1 MAYTGGVHGEAQ
13 RPDAEVA
20 VPAAEVPSRGRIASL
35 LRSLTSRRAIVTVLP
50 GLVAAIAAML
60 LLVGRDT
67 LRRESLASARTRLKE
82 LTEARAWALRGALAQ
97 SEPVLTELRRLA
109 LFGPP
114 ELAAQGPALVALLRG
129 RPTMAYVSVS
139 YPDGTFRGAYL
150 DEHEALRFQESVVLP
165 SGGVARHFR
174 VEESDGR
181 SVLVDERKTDYD
193 PRTRSFYTEAAAT
206 RARIWTAPYAF
217 FDTRVTGV
225 TRAAAVWRHPDDPQ
239 PSAVLTVDFDVA
251 ALSRFLTDEG
261 VAGAT
266 VVLYTRAGELLAFP
280 SGAVGKEAW
289 ARREGRPV
297 RIDDLTDPVL
307 RAFFAAGD
315 PGRPPSEFR
324 FEGEPFMTA
333 LADASDD
340 PALGWTVAYVAPERL
355 FLEAAE
361 RYQARGLIAFA
372 FVVALSLT
380 AAVVFA
386 VGVTRTE
393 RRAQEAEAKAERLGT
408 RARELGSYRLV
419 ARLGRGGM
427 GEVWRAEH
435 RLLAREAAIKLI
447 RPDAGAGDD
456 AHERKLR
463 FRREAEALSQLRSRN
478 TIEILDYGIALDGTF
493 YYVMELLDGLDFETL
508 VSRYGPQRPGR
519 VVKLL
524 LQVCASLAE
533 AHDRGLVHRDVKP
546 ANLFVCRA
554 ADEVDIV
561 KVLDFGLVRTVLPG
575 PTTPAEGSLPRAG
588 QPSQVAAPM
597 TAHGLTGYQ
606 HGILGTPGF
615 MAPEQ
620 VLGRDLD
627 GRADLFALGCVAFY
641 LLTGKLLFDDPD
653 HARRSAACLQAI
665 PDLRERLGSA
675 VPDALAAVVMDCLA
689 RKRGERPRHAR
700 ALAVALRRAELLL
713 TPDQQFDADAAG
725 VFWREV
731 DLAPR
736 GKSAGDLQETRM
748 LTLASSRGTLEQ
760 AG

>member
-1 MAYTGGVHGEAQ
+1 MAYTGAVRGEVQ
-13 RPDAEVA
+13 RPDAEVV
-20 VPAAEVPSRGRIASL
+20 VPAAEAPAHGRLAAL
-35 LRSLTSRRAIVTVLP
+35 LRVLTSRMAIVTVLP
-50 GLVAAIAAML
+50 GLVAAIAALL

-67 LRRESLASARTRLKE
+67 LRRESLAAARTRLLE

-114 ELAAQGPALVALLRG
+114 ELYAQGPSLVALLRG
-129 RPTMAYVSVS
+129 RPTMAYVSIS

-150 DEHEALRFQESVVLP
+150 DEHEALRFQESVVHP

-174 VEESDGR
+174 VEESDGS

-193 PRTRSFYTEAAAT
+193 PRTRAFYMEASAEH
-206 RARIWTAPYAF
+206 ARIWTEPYAF

-225 TRAAAVWRHPDDPQ
+225 TRAEAVWRRPADEQ
-239 PSAVLTVDFDVA
+239 PAAVLTVDFDVA

-266 VVLYTRAGELLAFP
+266 VVLYTRAGEVLAFP
-280 SGAVGKEAW
+280 SGSVGKEAW

-307 RAFFAAGD
+307 RAFFAAGE
-315 PGRPPSEFR
+315 PGRPPSEFS

-361 RYQARGLIAFA
+361 RYQARGLLAFA
-372 FVVALSLT
+372 LVVALSLT
-380 AAVVFA
+380 VAVVYA

-393 RRAQEAEAKAERLGT
+393 RRAQVAEAKAERLGT
-408 RARELGSYRLV
+408 RARELGSYRLM

-447 RPDAGAGDD
+447 RPDAGSGGAD
-456 AHERKLR
+456 ERKLR

-508 VSRYGPQRPGR
+508 VTRYGPQRPGR

-533 AHDRGLVHRDVKP
+533 AHDGGLVHRDVKP

-575 PTTPAEGSLPRAG
+575 PATPAEGSV
-588 QPSQVAAPM
+588 PSEGEPLKPVP
-597 TAHGLTGYQ
+597 TATTHGLTGFQ

-620 VLGRDLD
+620 VLGRELD

-653 HARRSAACLQAI
+653 HARRSAACLQGI

-675 VPDALAAVVMDCLA
+675 VPDALAEVVLKCLN

-700 ALAVALRRAELLL
+700 ALAAALRAAELSF
-713 TPDQQFDADAAG
+713 TPAQQFDADSANA
-725 VFWREV
+725 FWRDV

-736 GKSAGDLQETRM
+736 GKSAGELPETRM